1 MSVPSAN
8 LGICRGIKWDSG
20 YNDVQQFENA
30 AAQHSFISGFL
41 KFSLF
46 NNFSY
51 IRNQPGKPIRVPLN
65 EQQLIDC
72 NYIFFQNAA
81 FGTKWFYAFIDR
93 VEYVS
98 DETSYIYFTEDIY
111 QTWQF
116 QIQIDSCYVEREH
129 TNDDTIGKNTVPEG
143 LETGEYITAS
153 NESYIFGE
161 VLSPLHVYI
170 MSTEKFLVLGVDSF
184 APKILNGMPNAMYW
198 YDCGESTKNETVTK
212 IKSVVDSAT
221 SEGKIDSLTIFI
233 APAVLESAKVNDI
246 NFGVLGGALPYD
258 VKNNKLKC
266 FPYRQLAL
274 VTPGQSQ
281 TLRYENFSGDSVYPQ
296 IKLEYS
302 FGVNPKITVTPLN
315 YEGEAYAFQYQM
327 SISGFPLV
335 PWVKNYYENYVA
347 QNAASLKMGLITT
360 TGGAIAR
367 AAAGDVAGASLSLLS
382 SVGSTVA
389 KLEDMKAIP
398 NQLIGSA
405 SAPEVNAVA
414 KRMGVYAYCRC
425 IKEEYAKII
434 DDYFT
439 RFGYKT
445 NRIKVPNIT
454 GRAAFNF
461 VKTIGAHVHGQ
472 IPVYVSEQMENM
484 LNRGVTFW
492 HSTDLGNY
500 SLDNSIVTE

>member
-20 YNDVQQFENA
+20 YNDVQQFSNA
-30 AAQHSFISGFL
+30 AAQHSFISSFL

-143 LETGEYITAS
+143 LETGEYITSA
-153 NESYIFGE
+153 ESEFTYGSELIPLNVIVMSSENFLTLDPPGFN
-161 VLSPLHVYI
+161 SPAI
-170 MSTEKFLVLGVDSF
+170 
-184 APKILNGMPNAMYW
+184 INGMPNAMYW
-198 YDCGESTKNETVTK
+198 LNCGAANKAQTAVKLKNIIDEAAK
-212 IKSVVDSAT
+212 
-221 SEGKIDSLTIFI
+221 EGKSDALTIFLCPYI
-233 APAVLESAKVNDI
+233 SPSETVNDFNYI
-246 NFGVLGGALPYD
+246 PALRTLPYTI
-258 VKNNKLKC
+258 KNNKLAC
-266 FPYRQLAL
+266 FPYVQLA
-274 VTPGQSQ
+274 VSTPGQSQ
-281 TLRYENFSGDSVYPQ
+281 SFRYENFSNIPRFKMTGT
-296 IKLEYS
+296 
-302 FGVNPKITVTPLN
+302 FGVNTKITVAPLN

-327 SISGFPLV
+327 CISGFPLI
-335 PWVKNYYENYVA
+335 PWTKNYYENYVA

-398 NQLIGSA
+398 DQLIGSA

-414 KRMGVYAYCRC
+414 GRMGVYSYCRC

-454 GRAAFNF
+454 GRTAFNF

-500 SLDNSIVTE
+500 SLDNSIVTG

>member
-8 LGICRGIKWDSG
+8 LGICWGIKWDSG
-20 YNDVQQFENA
+20 YNDVQQFSSA
-30 AAQHSFISGFL
+30 VAQHSFISGYL

-65 EQQLIDC
+65 EQQLLDC

-81 FGTKWFYAFIDR
+81 FGNKWFYAFINR

-143 LETGEYITAS
+143 LETGEYITSAEAEYTYGGALTPLNVIVMTS
-153 NESYIFGE
+153 DFFV
-161 VLSPLHVYI
+161 VLAPTGFNSPAI
-170 MSTEKFLVLGVDSF
+170 
-184 APKILNGMPNAMYW
+184 INGMPNAMYW
-198 YDCGESTKNETVTK
+198 LNCGVANSPQTASNLKAVIDAAAEAG
-212 IKSVVDSAT
+212 KSDA
-221 SEGKIDSLTIFI
+221 LTIFI
-233 APAVLESAKVNDI
+233 SPYASPSETVNNFDMTPAVRTI
-246 NFGVLGGALPYD
+246 PYTF
-258 VKNNKLKC
+258 KNNKLAC
-266 FPYRQLAL
+266 YPYVQLA
-274 VTPGQSQ
+274 VTTSGQAQ
-281 TLRYENFSGDSVYPQ
+281 TFRYENFSNVPQ
-296 IKLEYS
+296 FKITGT
-302 FGVNPKITVTPLN
+302 FGANSKITVAPLN
-315 YEGEAYAFQYQM
+315 YEGEAYGFQYQM
-327 SISGFPLV
+327 SVSGFPLI
-335 PWVKNYYENYVA
+335 PWTKNYYENYVA

-382 SVGSTVA
+382 SVGTTVA

-398 NQLIGSA
+398 DQLIGSA

-414 KRMGVYAYCRC
+414 GRMGVYSYCRC

-445 NRIKVPNIT
+445 NRIKTPNIT
-454 GRAAFNF
+454 GRTAFNF

-472 IPVYVSEQMENM
+472 IPVYVSEQMENI

-500 SLDNSIVTE
+500 SLDNSIVTG

>member
-8 LGICRGIKWDSG
+8 LGICRGIKWDSS
-20 YNDVQQFENA
+20 YNDVQHFSNA
-30 AAQHSFISGFL
+30 AAQHSFISSFL

-65 EQQLIDC
+65 EQQLLDC

-81 FGTKWFYAFIDR
+81 FGNKWFYAFINR

-143 LETGEYITAS
+143 LETGEYITTA
-153 NESYIFGE
+153 ESEFVFGG
-161 VLSPLHVYI
+161 LLYPLHVVV
-170 MSTEKFLVLGVDSF
+170 MSTEDFLVLDVKAN
-184 APKILNGMPNAMYW
+184 APSIINGMPNAMYW
-198 YDCGESTKNETVTK
+198 YDCGVSNDTTTTSKL
-212 IKSVVDSAT
+212 KSVIDSA
-221 SEGKIDSLTIFI
+221 SQQGKLDALTFFLSPIPSPKPDI
-233 APAVLESAKVNDI
+233 TLLPVPLVNRVLSYT
-246 NFGVLGGALPYD
+246 P
-258 VKNNKLKC
+258 KNNKLYC
-266 FPYRQLAL
+266 YPYVQMAV

-281 TLRYENFSGDSVYPQ
+281 ILRFEHFSSPNLAEMQGEST
-296 IKLEYS
+296 
-302 FGVNPKITVTPLN
+302 FGVNPKFTFAPKN

-327 SISGFPLV
+327 SVSGFPLI
-335 PWVKNYYENYVA
+335 PWTKNYYENYVA
-347 QNAASLKMGLITT
+347 QNAASLKMGVITT

-382 SVGSTVA
+382 SIGSTVA

-398 NQLIGSA
+398 DQLIGSA
-405 SAPEVNAVA
+405 SAPEVNAIA
-414 KRMGVYAYCRC
+414 KRMGIYSYCRC

-445 NRIKVPNIT
+445 NRIKTPNIT
-454 GRAAFNF
+454 GRTAFNF

-500 SLDNSIVTE
+500 SLDNSIVTG